1 MPSSIVLEER
11 PINLAELKATLDN
24 IEKRDTKLGF
34 RSTKTKEYLKKFSK
48 LEEKKADEL
57 MQKIKALDIPRIKD
71 RQIIKIIDLLP
82 TELDEIRMIFSNETT
97 SISPEN
103 MQQILNVV
111 KEYA

>member
-11 PINLAELKATLDN
+11 PISLAELKATLER

-57 MQKIKALDIPRIKD
+57 IQKIRALDIPRIKD

-82 TELDEIRMIFSNETT
+82 AELDEIRMIFSNETT

>member
-11 PINLAELKATLDN
+11 PISLAELKATLER
-24 IEKRDTKLGF
+24 IEKRDPQLGF

-48 LEEKKADEL
+48 LEEKKSNEL
-57 MQKIKALDIPRIKD
+57 IQKIKALDIPRIKD

-103 MQQILNVV
+103 MQQILDVV